1 MEPGPEARGS
11 SSSSSSTT
19 IPSSETHPSHE
30 LSDTGNASDAAGEP
44 AEEGSAPGANGEG
57 RETAA
62 ADPPPLPN
70 LASWNDGTASSYL
83 SPPQPNPAEN
93 GQMPKC
99 AAGIGFVGEPPPYT
113 PPDPKAVHVLY
124 PPFQAGFSGQMPIL
138 YQPGPSPQ
146 PLFPPAPSATPL
158 YSSGPSPTPLYPPAS
173 SSSSLY
179 PSPNLSSGA
188 FPYTIY
194 NSPMNNMS
202 AAMDRRPLP
211 KDYMVESVLV
221 TLFCCLITGVIAIV
235 YSHETRAALSRGDLA
250 QAEQAS
256 KKARSLVLFSLLF
269 GVFVSTSWVI
279 YVIVALYIP

>member
-1 MEPGPEARGS
+1 MEPGPEARDS
-11 SSSSSSTT
+11 SANS
-19 IPSSETHPSHE
+19 SSETDPQGA
-30 LSDTGNASDAAGEP
+30 TGTAAEP
-44 AEEGSAPGANGEG
+44 VVEGSAPGAGGES
-57 RETAA
+57 REPATE
-62 ADPPPLPN
+62 PPPLPS
-70 LASWNDGTASSYL
+70 LAPWNNGAASSYP
-83 SPPQPNPAEN
+83 SPLQPSPAGDN

-99 AAGIGFVGEPPPYT
+99 ATGMGFVGEPPPYT
-113 PPDPKAVHVLY
+113 PPDPKAVHMLY
-124 PPFQAGFSGQMPIL
+124 PPFPSGFSGQMPIL

-146 PLFPPAPSATPL
+146 PLYPPSPSATPL
-158 YSSGPSPTPLYPPAS
+158 YPSGPSPTSLYPPAS
-173 SSSSLY
+173 SPPSLFPSS
-179 PSPNLSSGA
+179 NLPSGA

-194 NSPMNNMS
+194 NSPMNSM
-202 AAMDRRPLP
+202 AAGMDRRPLP

>member
-1 MEPGPEARGS
+1 PEGRSGS
-11 SSSSSSTT
+11 T
-19 IPSSETHPSHE
+19 IPSSETPPSRE
-30 LSDTGNASDAAGEP
+30 VPDAGDSVDAAAEP
-44 AEEGSAPGANGEG
+44 AEAGSAPRSSGENGG
-57 RETAA
+57 TTAE
-62 ADPPPLPN
+62 LPSLPC
-70 LASWNDGTASSYL
+70 LASWNDGPSSSYL
-83 SPPQPNPAEN
+83 SPPQPKPTDES

-99 AAGIGFVGEPPPYT
+99 EAGGIPNIGFVGKPPPYT
-113 PPDPKAVHVLY
+113 PPDPKAVHMLY
-124 PPFQAGFSGQMPIL
+124 PPFPSGFSGQMPIL

-146 PLFPPAPSATPL
+146 PLYPAAPSATPL
-158 YSSGPSPTPLYPPAS
+158 YPSGPSPSSMYPPGPSPQAM
-173 SSSSLY
+173 Y
-179 PSPNLSSGA
+179 PSANLPSGA

-194 NSPMNNMS
+194 NNPMNSMS

>member
-1 MEPGPEARGS
+1 MAATLAGSEARGG
-11 SSSSSSTT
+11 STG
-19 IPSSETHPSHE
+19 PSSETPPSHE
-30 LSDTGNASDAAGEP
+30 LLDTSDDAVDAAAEP
-44 AEEGSAPGANGEG
+44 SEEGGDPRASGES
-57 RETAA
+57 REPTVE
-62 ADPPPLPN
+62 PPPLPN
-70 LASWNDGTASSYL
+70 LASWNDGPASYL
-83 SPPQPNPAEN
+83 TPPQPKPADEN
-93 GQMPKC
+93 GQMPKS
-99 AAGIGFVGEPPPYT
+99 ATGIGFVGEPPPYT
-113 PPDPKAVHVLY
+113 PPDPKAVHMLY
-124 PPFQAGFSGQMPIL
+124 PPFPSGFSGQIPIL

-146 PLFPPAPSATPL
+146 PLYPPAPSVTPL
-158 YSSGPSPTPLYPPAS
+158 YPSGPSPTPLYPPS
-173 SSSSLY
+173 SSPQSMY
-179 PSPNLSSGA
+179 PSPNLPSGA
-188 FPYTIY
+188 FPYSIY

-202 AAMDRRPLP
+202 AAMDRRSLP

>member
-1 MEPGPEARGS
+1 MEPGPEARDGS
-11 SSSSSSTT
+11 AA
-19 IPSSETHPSHE
+19 PSSETGPRRE
-30 LSDTGNASDAAGEP
+30 LADPRGAAG
-44 AEEGSAPGANGEG
+44 EGSAPGAGGESG
-57 RETAA
+57 EAA
-62 ADPPPLPN
+62 AEPPPLPSP
-70 LASWNDGTASSYL
+70 APWDDGAASSSP
-83 SPPQPNPAEN
+83 SPPRPSPAGENRQP
-93 GQMPKC
+93 PKC
-99 AAGIGFVGEPPPYT
+99 ATGIGFVGEPPPYT
-113 PPDPKAVHVLY
+113 PPDPKAVHMLY
-124 PPFQAGFSGQMPIL
+124 PPFPSGFSGQMPIL

-146 PLFPPAPSATPL
+146 PLYPPAPSAAPL
-158 YSSGPSPTPLYPPAS
+158 YPSGPSPAALYPPAS
-173 SSSSLY
+173 SPPSLF
-179 PSPNLSSGA
+179 PASNLPSGA

-194 NSPMNNMS
+194 NSPMNSMV
-202 AAMDRRPLP
+202 AGMDRRPLP

>member
-11 SSSSSSTT
+11 STV
-19 IPSSETHPSHE
+19 PSSDPRPSRE
-30 LSDTGNASDAAGEP
+30 LSGTGDAVGAAAEP
-44 AEEGSAPGANGEG
+44 AEEGSVPRASGES

-62 ADPPPLPN
+62 ELPPLPN
-70 LASWNDGTASSYL
+70 LASWNDGAASSHL
-83 SPPQPNPAEN
+83 SPPQPKPAEEN

-113 PPDPKAVHVLY
+113 PPDPKAVHMLY
-124 PPFQAGFSGQMPIL
+124 PPFPSGFSGQMPIL

-146 PLFPPAPSATPL
+146 PLYPPAPSATPL
-158 YSSGPSPTPLYPPAS
+158 YPSGPSPTPLYPPAS
-173 SSSSLY
+173 SPASLY

-221 TLFCCLITGVIAIV
+221 TLFCCLITGLIAIV

-250 QAEQAS
+250 HAEQAS

>member
-1 MEPGPEARGS
+1 MEPGPETRGS
-11 SSSSSSTT
+11 ST
-19 IPSSETHPSHE
+19 IPSSETLPSYE
-30 LSDTGNASDAAGEP
+30 LSDTGDTVDAAAEP
-44 AEEGSAPGANGEG
+44 AEEGSSRRANEESGETAPG
-57 RETAA
+57 
-62 ADPPPLPN
+62 PPPLPN

-83 SPPQPNPAEN
+83 SPPQPKPAEEN

-99 AAGIGFVGEPPPYT
+99 ATGIGFVGEPPPYT
-113 PPDPKAVHVLY
+113 PPDPKAVHMLY
-124 PPFQAGFSGQMPIL
+124 PPFPAGFSGQMPIL

-158 YSSGPSPTPLYPPAS
+158 YPSGPSPTPLYPPAS

>member
-11 SSSSSSTT
+11 STA
-19 IPSSETHPSHE
+19 PSSETRPSQE
-30 LSDTGNASDAAGEP
+30 PSDPGDAAGVAEP
-44 AEEGSAPGANGEG
+44 AEEGSAPGARGESG
-57 RETAA
+57 EAA
-62 ADPPPLPN
+62 AGPPPLPG
-70 LASWNDGTASSYL
+70 LPSWNDGAAASYL
-83 SPPQPNPAEN
+83 STPQPKPAEEN
-93 GQMPKC
+93 GQVPKC

-113 PPDPKAVHVLY
+113 PPDPKAVHMLY
-124 PPFQAGFSGQMPIL
+124 PPFPAGFSGQMPIL

-146 PLFPPAPSATPL
+146 PLFPAAPSATPL
-158 YSSGPSPTPLYPPAS
+158 YPSAPSPTPLYPPAS
-173 SSSSLY
+173 SSPSLY
-179 PSPNLSSGA
+179 PSPSLSSGA